1 MPMLFVAL
9 VLEQWGMLVCIWGWG
24 CCHHEWCC
32 GHCWQYY
39 WCHSSGG
46 GGGGLK
52 KEATTQFVTA
62 ASCSDLHVR
71 SPAEDLTPRILPCP
85 MEFHCLFC
93 RILTSPAEPQQTGHG
108 IIRLNC
114 CTISFNLAPSVMC
127 YQLAKISISAGPGFK
142 HDIQIFSTCRV

>member
-1 MPMLFVAL
+1 M
-9 VLEQWGMLVCIWGWG
+9 
-24 CCHHEWCC
+24 
-32 GHCWQYY
+32 
-39 WCHSSGG
+39 
-46 GGGGLK
+46 K

-93 RILTSPAEPQQTGHG
+93 RILTSPAEPHQTGHG

-114 CTISFNLAPSVMC
+114 CTISFNLAPSVTQ
-127 YQLAKISISAGPGFK
+127 YQLVEILISAGPRFEC
-142 HDIQIFSTCRV
+142 DIQYFRQVGCKFCVRSLQIVHCQLNYIHYLHNVLKHNRQATGIFLYF